1 MKADS
6 QHFDKISPLVIS
18 KICLNIAIIR
28 SQMGNHQEAV
38 FMHEK
43 SLAYKSEVVP
53 QLNNEIRDQNILL
66 AFAQQRAGM
75 LEKACATLE
84 RALAI

>member
-1 MKADS
+1 
-6 QHFDKISPLVIS
+6 
-18 KICLNIAIIR
+18 
-28 SQMGNHQEAV
+28 
-38 FMHEK
+38 MHEK

-66 AFAQQRAGM
+66 AFAQQRAGL

-84 RALAI
+84 KALAI